1 MMGNPVAAVLGGC
14 AVCHLCAYRDA
25 MRRRDDAPELLLLR
39 AFGLAIFAGFALAV
53 EQRLGGGGMAIIGV
67 LCLLTAAV
75 CVACV
80 MVNRR

>member
-1 MMGNPVAAVLGGC
+1 MTGNPVAAVLGGC

-53 EQRLGGGGMAIIGV
+53 EQRL
-67 LCLLTAAV
+67 
-75 CVACV
+75 
-80 MVNRR
+80 